1 MTMLIFYGQKEC
13 HWMTKT
19 ELIELRAE
27 RAKLEQRADEAMKE
41 DKPQEALDIVEKIKE
56 IDKRLTEVE
65 SKVDE
70 DENKEEDK
78 TKEEAPNT
86 EQSEVRNMSNSP
98 FAPTPETEVR
108 NQESKEVRDFK
119 QYLETRADIPGGSL
133 KTDAGFVVVP
143 EEIVYDIL
151 KLKEVE
157 FNLDQYV
164 TVKQVQFGS
173 GKYPVVRQSQ
183 VAALPEVDELEE
195 NPELAV
201 KPFFQLAYDIKT
213 HRGYFRISREAIED
227 AKVDVLGEL
236 KQWMA
241 RTIAATRNQA
251 IIKVLKNGGPGEDG
265 ENTRIP
271 KETVTGASS
280 KDIVDGL
287 KDAINKHIIPNYE
300 NNVAIVSQTAF
311 NTIDKLAD
319 KEDRYLIQQDVK
331 EASQK
336 RLLGAKVVVLPD
348 EMVGDKNGNTL
359 IFGNLKDAITLF
371 DRSQY
376 QAAWSDYMHYGE
388 CLMVAVRQDCR
399 LLDHKAAVVVEL
411 GETSGETDGN
421 LGA

>member
-1 MTMLIFYGQKEC
+1 MNSKS
-13 HWMTKT
+13 
-19 ELIELRAE
+19 ELIKLRAE
-27 RAKLEQRADEAMKE
+27 RAQLEKRADEAVNQEKPEEALELVDKINEIDERLKEVE
-41 DKPQEALDIVEKIKE
+41 DKVK
-56 IDKRLTEVE
+56 
-65 SKVDE
+65 DE
-70 DENKEEDK
+70 DESNKESNENNQGTEGENRNMGNAAFQPGVNFENRTEEDS
-78 TKEEAPNT
+78 
-86 EQSEVRNMSNSP
+86 QEVR
-98 FAPTPETEVR
+98 E
-108 NQESKEVRDFK
+108 FK
-119 QYLETRADIPGGSL
+119 DYLETRADIPGGSL
-133 KTDAGFVVVP
+133 KKDAGFVVVP

-157 FNLDQYV
+157 FNLDQFV
-164 TVKQVQFGS
+164 TVKNVEYGS

-241 RTIAATRNQA
+241 RTIAATRNQG

-271 KETVTGASS
+271 HESVTGSTS
-280 KDIVDGL
+280 KEKVDGL
-287 KDAINKHIIPNYE
+287 KDVINKHIIPNYE
-300 NNVAIVSQTAF
+300 HNVAIVSQTAF

-319 KEDRYLIQQDVK
+319 KEDRYLIQPDVK
-331 EASQK
+331 ETSQQ

-348 EMVGDKNGNTL
+348 EMLGDKGANTL

-399 LLDHKAAVVVEL
+399 LLDHKAAVIVDL
-411 GETSGETDGN
+411 DGESEGEDTPS
-421 LGA
+421 

>member
-1 MTMLIFYGQKEC
+1 MNAKS
-13 HWMTKT
+13 
-19 ELIELRAE
+19 ELIKLRAE
-27 RAKLEQRADEAMKE
+27 RAQLEKRADEAVNQEKPEEALELVDKINEIDERLKEVE
-41 DKPQEALDIVEKIKE
+41 DKVKDEG
-56 IDKRLTEVE
+56 E
-65 SKVDE
+65 S
-70 DENKEEDK
+70 NKESNENNQGTEGENRNMGNAAFQPGVNFENRTEEDS
-78 TKEEAPNT
+78 
-86 EQSEVRNMSNSP
+86 QEVR
-98 FAPTPETEVR
+98 E
-108 NQESKEVRDFK
+108 FK
-119 QYLETRADIPGGSL
+119 DYLETRADIPGGSL
-133 KTDAGFVVVP
+133 KKDAGFVVVP

-157 FNLDQYV
+157 FNLDQFV
-164 TVKQVQFGS
+164 TVKNVEYGS

-241 RTIAATRNQA
+241 RTIAATRNQG

-271 KETVTGASS
+271 HESVTGSTS
-280 KDIVDGL
+280 KEKVDGL
-287 KDAINKHIIPNYE
+287 KDVINKHIIPNYE
-300 NNVAIVSQTAF
+300 HNVAIVSQTAF

-319 KEDRYLIQQDVK
+319 KEDRYLIQPDVK
-331 EASQK
+331 ETSQQ

-348 EMVGDKNGNTL
+348 EMLGDKGANTL

-399 LLDHKAAVVVEL
+399 LLDHKAAVIVDL
-411 GETSGETDGN
+411 DGESEGEDTPS
-421 LGA
+421 

>member
-1 MTMLIFYGQKEC
+1 MNAKS
-13 HWMTKT
+13 
-19 ELIELRAE
+19 ELIKLRAE
-27 RAKLEQRADEAMKE
+27 RAQLEKRADEAVNQEKPEEALELVDKINEIDERLKEVE
-41 DKPQEALDIVEKIKE
+41 DKLK
-56 IDKRLTEVE
+56 
-65 SKVDE
+65 DE
-70 DENKEEDK
+70 DESNKESNENNQGTEGENRNMGNAAFQPGVNFENRTEEDS
-78 TKEEAPNT
+78 
-86 EQSEVRNMSNSP
+86 QEVR
-98 FAPTPETEVR
+98 E
-108 NQESKEVRDFK
+108 FK
-119 QYLETRADIPGGSL
+119 DYLETRADIPGGSL
-133 KTDAGFVVVP
+133 KKDAGFVVVP

-151 KLKEVE
+151 KIKEVE
-157 FNLDQYV
+157 FNLDQFV
-164 TVKQVQFGS
+164 TVKNVEYGS

-241 RTIAATRNQA
+241 RTIAATRNQG

-271 KETVTGASS
+271 HESVTGSTS
-280 KDIVDGL
+280 KEKVDGL
-287 KDAINKHIIPNYE
+287 KDVINKHIIPNYE
-300 NNVAIVSQTAF
+300 HNVAIVSQTAF

-319 KEDRYLIQQDVK
+319 KEDRYLIQPDVK
-331 EASQK
+331 ETSQQ

-348 EMVGDKNGNTL
+348 EMLGDKGANTL

-399 LLDHKAAVVVEL
+399 LLDHKAAVIVDL
-411 GETSGETDGN
+411 DGESEGEDTPS
-421 LGA
+421 

>member
-1 MTMLIFYGQKEC
+1 MNSKS
-13 HWMTKT
+13 
-19 ELIELRAE
+19 ELIKLRAE
-27 RAKLEQRADEAMKE
+27 RAQLEKRADEAVNQE
-41 DKPQEALDIVEKIKE
+41 KPEEALELVDKINE
-56 IDKRLTEVE
+56 IDERLKEVKD
-65 SKVDE
+65 KVKDE
-70 DENKEEDK
+70 DESNKESNENNQGTEGEKRNMGNAAFQPGVNFENRTEEDS
-78 TKEEAPNT
+78 
-86 EQSEVRNMSNSP
+86 QEVR
-98 FAPTPETEVR
+98 E
-108 NQESKEVRDFK
+108 FK
-119 QYLETRADIPGGSL
+119 DYLETRADIPGGSL
-133 KTDAGFVVVP
+133 KKDAGFVVVP

-157 FNLDQYV
+157 FNLDQFV
-164 TVKQVQFGS
+164 TVKNVEYGS

-241 RTIAATRNQA
+241 RTIAATRNQG
-251 IIKVLKNGGPGEDG
+251 IIKVLKNGGPGEEC

-271 KETVTGASS
+271 HESVTGSTS
-280 KDIVDGL
+280 KEKVDGL
-287 KDAINKHIIPNYE
+287 KDVINKHIIPNYE
-300 NNVAIVSQTAF
+300 HNVAIVSQTAF

-319 KEDRYLIQQDVK
+319 KEDRYLIQPDVK
-331 EASQK
+331 ETSQQ

-348 EMVGDKNGNTL
+348 EMLGDKGANTL

-399 LLDHKAAVVVEL
+399 LLDHKAAVIVDL
-411 GETSGETDGN
+411 DGESEGEDTPS
-421 LGA
+421 